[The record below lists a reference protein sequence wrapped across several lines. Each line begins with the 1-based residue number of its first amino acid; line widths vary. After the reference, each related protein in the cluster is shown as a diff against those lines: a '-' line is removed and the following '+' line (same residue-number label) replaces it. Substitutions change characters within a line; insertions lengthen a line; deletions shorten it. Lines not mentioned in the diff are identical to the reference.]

1 MYFNLRQNEQIE
13 KSTSVKRKRTSSP
26 LKRQPKK
33 SECSNKKS
41 TQNGISLKIHIEK
54 KNVYAFVRRCLMH
67 ILSYESKLESKKNDT
82 SCPLLGGKHNF
93 DVLVKKLRKII
104 SSLKYDGFI
113 LNNLLHDLK
122 FSRICYLK
130 PIKCDRYKRLI
141 LMSVLRWLFEDVA
154 FQIIKSRF
162 YVTDTSKTNSA
173 IFYYLKDDWKKI
185 FKSQL
190 NDKNYNKI
198 YNLEKITESHVKSYC
213 SKYESSGIHL
223 GRLLPKNFNN
233 ECRVISGCKVID
245 PCTNKTFSINFK
257 FITLNEC
264 LNWLIKKDP
273 SLVGF
278 ATQGHREFYR
288 LYSEFLKLNELSRT
302 YNPNIEP
309 LKKWNFIKFDLEKC
323 FDMIETKKLINY
335 IGELFNKYLGDS
347 DVFSLLRYSFV
358 QFDTDCKNLKVKYCY
373 IALRH
378 NKDEKG
384 YK

>member
-1 MYFNLRQNEQIE
+1 MENFE
-13 KSTSVKRKRTSSP
+13 KTNPVKRKRGTSPIKNQSKP
-26 LKRQPKK
+26 G
-33 SECSNKKS
+33 EDVGDKS

-54 KNVYAFVRRCLMH
+54 KHVYAFVRRCLMH
-67 ILSYESKLESKKNDT
+67 ILSYESKLTSKKNDT

-104 SSLKYDGFI
+104 GSLKYDSFI
-113 LNNLLHDLK
+113 LNGLLHDLK
-122 FSRICYLK
+122 LSRISYLK
-130 PIKCDRYKRLI
+130 PIKCDRFKRLI

-190 NDKNYNKI
+190 SDKNYNKM
-198 YNLEKITESHVKSYC
+198 YNLEKITESDAKSYC
-213 SKYESSGIHL
+213 SRYESSGIHL

-233 ECRVISGCKVID
+233 ECRVISGCKVVN

-264 LNWLIKKDP
+264 LNWLIKRDP

-278 ATQGHREFYR
+278 ASQGHRELYR
-288 LYSEFLKLNELSRT
+288 LYSKFVNLNYLNRS
-302 YNPNIEP
+302 YNPAVEP
-309 LKKWNFIKFDLEKC
+309 LKKWNFVKFDLEKC
-323 FDMIETKKLINY
+323 FDSIETKKLINY
-335 IGELFNKYLGDS
+335 VGDLFNKYLGLE
-347 DVFSLLRYSFV
+347 DVFTLLRYSFV
-358 QFDTDCKNLKVKYCY
+358 QFDTDSKNLKVKYCY
-373 IALRH
+373 VALRH
-378 NKDEKG
+378 NKNEKG
-384 YK
+384 EKRFNSLA